1 MYDLIGSIVLYNNS
15 SKQILEAVTS
25 FLNTQLNVGLYL
37 IDNSPDQRL
46 LDSCKDHRVT
56 YVFNGRNLGF
66 GAGHNLAMNVSQN
79 KAKYHVVLN
88 PDIYFEP
95 GVLETLFS
103 FACSRP
109 EIGLL
114 MPKVLNADGSIQ
126 RLCKRLPTPSDL
138 FIRRFLPQVL
148 KTLVKERLARYE
160 FRDQDLNSVLSVPV
174 LSGCFMMINGAALRE
189 VGMFD
194 ERYFMY
200 MEDVDLCRR
209 IHRRFR
215 TIYFPEVA
223 IYHRYAKGSYRSFRL
238 MMHHIVSALLYFHKW
253 GWFFDP
259 ERVDINRESPDDTYL
274 RSPIGSA
281 VAPIIR
287 PDFLGRARR

>member
-56 YVFNGRNLGF
+56 YIFNGRNLGF

-114 MPKVLNADGSIQ
+114 MPKVLSADGSIQ

-138 FIRRFLPQVL
+138 FIRRFLPQVF
-148 KTLVKERLARYE
+148 KTLVKERLA
-160 FRDQDLNSVLSVPV
+160 
-174 LSGCFMMINGAALRE
+174 
-189 VGMFD
+189 
-194 ERYFMY
+194 
-200 MEDVDLCRR
+200 
-209 IHRRFR
+209 
-215 TIYFPEVA
+215 
-223 IYHRYAKGSYRSFRL
+223 
-238 MMHHIVSALLYFHKW
+238 
-253 GWFFDP
+253 
-259 ERVDINRESPDDTYL
+259 
-274 RSPIGSA
+274 
-281 VAPIIR
+281 
-287 PDFLGRARR
+287 

>member
-1 MYDLIGSIVLYNNS
+1 
-15 SKQILEAVTS
+15 
-25 FLNTQLNVGLYL
+25 
-37 IDNSPDQRL
+37 
-46 LDSCKDHRVT
+46 
-56 YVFNGRNLGF
+56 
-66 GAGHNLAMNVSQN
+66 
-79 KAKYHVVLN
+79 
-88 PDIYFEP
+88 
-95 GVLETLFS
+95 
-103 FACSRP
+103 
-109 EIGLL
+109 
-114 MPKVLNADGSIQ
+114 
-126 RLCKRLPTPSDL
+126 
-138 FIRRFLPQVL
+138 
-148 KTLVKERLARYE
+148 
-160 FRDQDLNSVLSVPV
+160 
-174 LSGCFMMINGAALRE
+174 MMINGAALRE

-287 PDFLGRARR
+287 PDFLGRGRR